1 MSGITWIMLYMKIPR
16 HLFNLLIMHSLLRVA
31 CRHLI
36 TLAVIVSSSDMAM
49 AASFDCNKAV
59 STIDRR
65 ICASPQLQKLD
76 EHMGELYEQRAVG
89 AEADAWRTDQRAWL
103 RMRDSCDDAGCLQRV
118 YLERLTVL
126 EIGDGPFHWQGRWWR
141 VDASG
146 HYSAVAEI
154 RDLTTKGLH
163 FHLDASAGANQGELE
178 GTARFDADGVAK
190 YVRVDSSQRCE
201 LTFRRR
207 VNRIEIEQSGDQF
220 ACGAGMGVSYDGTY
234 VLAESDPNGAPDLVA
249 LGVVKTEAQN
259 LAMRKLLGSDY
270 DALASTAD
278 GVSDNSAEF
287 NVPGM
292 TVVDTFVEGLA
303 CDMKAVVAY
312 DTSGRVWVGLWSP
325 NAKAGLP
332 KLASG
337 VVELRYYTNS
347 PTDKRRLPA
356 AIESRRNHVCPSE
369 REVMRMMP

>member
-1 MSGITWIMLYMKIPR
+1 M
-16 HLFNLLIMHSLLRVA
+16 HLLLRFA
-31 CRHLI
+31 CGQLI
-36 TLAVIVSSSDMAM
+36 LSAVFMFASDMVW

-59 STIDRR
+59 SATDRR

-76 EHMGELYEQRAVG
+76 EHMGKLYEQRAVG
-89 AEADAWRTDQRAWL
+89 ADADAWRADQRAWL
-103 RMRDSCDDAGCLQRV
+103 RLRDRCDDTGCLQRV

-126 EIGDGPFHWQGRWWR
+126 EIGTGPFHWQGAWWR

-146 HYSAVAEI
+146 HDSATVEI

-163 FHLDASAGANQGELE
+163 FHLEASAGANQGELE
-178 GTARFDADGVAK
+178 GTARFGADGVAN
-190 YVRVDSSQRCE
+190 YVSGDSSQRCE

-234 VLAESDPNGAPDLVA
+234 VLADRDPNGVPDLVA

-259 LAMRKLLGSDY
+259 LAIQKLLGSDY
-270 DALASTAD
+270 DALISTAD
-278 GVSDNSAEF
+278 GVNDDSAEF
-287 NVPGM
+287 KVPGM
-292 TVVDTFVEGLA
+292 TVVDMFVEGLA

-312 DTSGRVWVGLWSP
+312 DTGGRVWVGLWSP
-325 NAKAGLP
+325 NAKTGLP

-337 VVELRYYTNS
+337 VVELRYYTNNHA
-347 PTDKRRLPA
+347 DKRHLPA
-356 AIESRRNHVCPSE
+356 AIESRRNQVCPSE
-369 REVMRMMP
+369 REVLHIMP